1 MILAGLVARG
11 STEIEDIVYIERGYE
26 DVVEKVTALG
36 GDMKRVIVPEVELS
50 KAL

>member
-1 MILAGLVARG
+1 MLFRSARG
-11 STEIEDIVYIERGYE
+11 STEIEEIIHIERGYE

-36 GDMKRVIVPEVELS
+36 GDMKRITLPDGELS